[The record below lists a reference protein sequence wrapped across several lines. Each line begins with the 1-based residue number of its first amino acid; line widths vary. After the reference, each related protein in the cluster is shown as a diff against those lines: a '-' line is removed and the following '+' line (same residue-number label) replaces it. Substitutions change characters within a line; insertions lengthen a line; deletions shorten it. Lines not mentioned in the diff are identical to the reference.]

1 MSFLPYLELKQLLA
15 GWKPDAEWSIPKDAN
30 FGLLSTNVA
39 FRLAK
44 ELGQAP
50 PAIAETLV
58 ADLNAY
64 LKTHKQSDWLAAK
77 TVGPYINVE
86 LTPAAYAELASVVD
100 TQLLVT
106 PVKRRVM
113 LEYISTNV
121 AKRLHAGHMRN
132 LNIGDA
138 LRRVLE
144 LKYGSGLTTDNHWGD
159 WGVQFGALLWG
170 YKREFDPVAYANDP
184 VGELQRVYVWSN
196 AQKVVVENWDD
207 QIRQEFVKLEQ
218 GDIENRKL
226 WEEFVA
232 VSKAE
237 QKDELKLLNVKPT
250 DLELGESAYE
260 GIMAELTEFMDRER
274 LWQIDGNARYFD
286 LPELDEQFKNFGRCY
301 LISSNGYTTYA
312 YRDVAARLE
321 WARRYD
327 IETAITVTD
336 KNQSHNFDQ
345 AFSIIRYLAEL
356 PVFAQ
361 TFGEKPTALLQNGE
375 LVHLGYG
382 FLSLTTGKMSTR
394 EGNVLRL
401 TELVDEAI
409 SAARDQIVGRDS
421 KLAAAE
427 LERRARVV
435 GVASLKWADLNRDPA
450 TDVVLD
456 PAQITAFEGNT
467 GTYQLYAYA
476 RLRSVLRKAG
486 MMRVATPKFNELNE
500 SERQLLQRL
509 YSFPATVTLVSESF
523 RLNLICEHIGGLTAE
538 VSRWYEANPILKQAD
553 DDRRATMLGI
563 CDLVCAQ
570 LRQGLDLLGIEVLEE
585 L

>member
-15 GWKPDAEWSIPKDAN
+15 GWKPDAEWSVPKEPK

-44 ELGQAP
+44 ELSQAP
-50 PAIAETLV
+50 PAIAATLV

-64 LKTHKQSDWLAAK
+64 LKTHRQSDWLAAK

-86 LTPAAYAELASVVD
+86 LTPAAYAELASVVG
-100 TQLLVT
+100 TQPLVT
-106 PVKRRVM
+106 PVKRKVM
-113 LEYISTNV
+113 LEYIGANV

-144 LKYGSGLTTDNHWGD
+144 LKYGPGLTTDNHWGD
-159 WGVQFGALLWG
+159 WGVQFGALIWG
-170 YKREFDPVAYANDP
+170 YKRVLVASAYADDP
-184 VGELQRVYVWSN
+184 VGELQRIYVWSN
-196 AQKVVVENWDD
+196 AQKAIEPNWDE
-207 QIRQEFVKLEQ
+207 QIRDEFVKLEQ
-218 GDIENRKL
+218 GDPENRKL
-226 WEEFVA
+226 WDEFVA

-237 QKDELKLLNVKPT
+237 LKTELPLLNVPPT
-250 DLELGESAYE
+250 DLELGESYYE
-260 GIMAELTEFMDRER
+260 GAMGELTAWLDRENI
-274 LWQIDGNARYFD
+274 WQADGKARYF
-286 LPELDEQFKNFGRCY
+286 ESFGRCY

-321 WARRYD
+321 WARAYGTQ
-327 IETAITVTD
+327 TAITITD
-336 KNQSHNFDQ
+336 KTQSHNFDQ
-345 AFSIIRYLAEL
+345 AFDIITRLAKL
-356 PVFAQ
+356 PAFANQ
-361 TFGEKPTALLQNGE
+361 FGAATAKRLQPE
-375 LVHLGYG
+375 ALIHIGYG
-382 FLSLTTGKMSTR
+382 FLSLTTGRMSTR

-401 TELVDEAI
+401 TELVDAATA
-409 SAARDQIVGRDS
+409 AARDQITRRDS
-421 KLAAAE
+421 GLNATE

-435 GVASLKWADLNRDPA
+435 AVASLKWADLNRDA
-450 TDVVLD
+450 VTDVVLD
-456 PAQITAFEGNT
+456 PDQITAFEGNT

-486 MMRVATPKFNELNE
+486 GTNVAVPKYDNLNE
-500 SERQLLQRL
+500 SEQLLLKRL
-509 YSFPATVTLVSESF
+509 YSFPAAVALVSESF
-523 RLNLICEHIGGLTAE
+523 RLNIITEHIGGLTNE

-563 CDLVCAQ
+563 CALVCAQ